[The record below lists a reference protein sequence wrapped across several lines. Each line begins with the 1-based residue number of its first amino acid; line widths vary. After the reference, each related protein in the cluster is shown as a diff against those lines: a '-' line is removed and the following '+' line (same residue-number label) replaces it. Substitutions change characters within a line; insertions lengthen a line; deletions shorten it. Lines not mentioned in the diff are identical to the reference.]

1 MARSLTIS
9 NQAHRW
15 VGALSRQRAGLRL
28 YQWLWIVL
36 CVLGALAITMPRV
49 VSQPIIYQT
58 LAKTRFD
65 VALYGGIYAEV
76 APGLTGFDVAAHD
89 ATEALRQRFLA
100 QRELRFGSPTF
111 RIEYVSPEPGV
122 VEVCGIA
129 QTAAEAQLLANLGAE
144 ELTRQ
149 IRAAGGREVLRNLLG
164 WELMAALDGEA
175 PTSRFQSYLRTIIA
189 QEAFP
194 LSRRIQ
200 PLSERFQVEHLPAE
214 EQNDLTRAL
223 ESRYDLWT
231 VEINTRNASLDAWC
245 GTDTSVT
252 TAVRE
257 AALRDC
263 AALDSLVEQE
273 LTSRNQAIEKRQAIG
288 QALRYMH
295 QVPGMTFTPDA
306 PGTVQ
311 RITAE
316 LPLQPVPRQIGLSL
330 MLATLAGLT
339 AGGISVAVDRSAGV
353 MPRLQDLWAY
363 RELIRNLVLR
373 DLRVRYKGSA
383 LGYLWTQLAPL
394 LLMLVFWFVF
404 STLFQSPIAMFA
416 VFLIAGLLPWNYC
429 SEAVIGG
436 TRSVIDNANLIKK
449 VFFPREVL
457 PLVCVFSSM
466 VNYLL
471 SLPMMFLVMIV
482 VQMVYAPLGG
492 RLNFSWTIAYLPV
505 LLFIQTLFL
514 AGVALFLSTV
524 AVFFRDTVHLIG
536 ILMQFWFFLTP
547 VFYSLD
553 FVNLS
558 DPVVRLIRWLNPMAS
573 LIEFYREILYGN
585 PVGVGQIPTPSLPA
599 LDSVARVLVTSLLV
613 LALGYWFFHRHS
625 GQFGEEL

>member
-200 PLSERFQVEHLPAE
+200 PLSERFQVDHLPAE

-231 VEINTRNASLDAWC
+231 VEINTRNARLDAWC

>member
-9 NQAHRW
+9 NQAYRW
-15 VGALSRQRAGLRL
+15 MGALGRQHAGLCL

-36 CVLGALAITMPRV
+36 CVLGVLAITAPRV

-58 LAKTRFD
+58 LAETRFD

-76 APGLTGFDVAAHD
+76 APGVTGFDVAARD

-100 QRELRFGSPTF
+100 RRELRFGSPDF
-111 RIEYVSPEPGV
+111 RIEYVSPEPGIV
-122 VEVCGIA
+122 QVRGVA

-175 PTSRFQSYLRTIIA
+175 PLTRFQIYLRTIIA
-189 QEAFP
+189 QHAFP
-194 LSRRIQ
+194 LSRDLQ
-200 PLSERFQVEHLPAE
+200 PVSERFQVELLPAE

-231 VEINTRNASLDAWC
+231 VEINTRNATLDAWC
-245 GTDTSVT
+245 GTATSAA

-263 AALDSLVEQE
+263 AALNDLIQQE
-273 LTSRNQAIEKRQAIG
+273 LTFRNQAVARRQAID

-295 QVPGMTFTPDA
+295 QVQGMTFTPDA

-353 MPRLQDLWAY
+353 MPKLQDLWAY

-394 LLMLVFWFVF
+394 MLMLVFWFVF
-404 STLFQSPIAMFA
+404 STLFQSSIAMFA
-416 VFLIAGLLPWNYC
+416 VFLIVGLLPWNYC
-429 SEAVIGG
+429 SEAVTGG

-471 SLPMMFLVMIV
+471 SLPMMLLVMVV
-482 VQMVYAPLGG
+482 VQMVYAPLEG
-492 RLNFSWTIAYLPV
+492 RLNFSWTMAYLPV

-514 AGVALFLSTV
+514 AGMALFLSTV

-547 VFYSLD
+547 VFYSLN

-558 DPVVRLIRWLNPMAS
+558 EPVVRLIRWLNPMAS

-585 PVGVGQIPTPSLPA
+585 PVSVGQIPTPGLPA
-599 LDSVARVLVTSLLV
+599 LDSVARVLVTALLV
-613 LALGYWFFHRHS
+613 LAVGYWFFQRHS
-625 GQFGEEL
+625 GQFGEEI